1 MTPDDLC
8 ENIRNI
14 VFEILKR
21 RYPET
26 MPTKR
31 EGRTASGVNRPA
43 VAIRDKEKFMFY
55 NMTVDDD
62 VEILCSV
69 SPFTR
74 DSIDDV
80 ANKYVYKNRRL
91 DMKMIHLCIDYAIS
105 DILVELYGPIVD
117 EFGLGVER

>member
-31 EGRTASGVNRPA
+31 EGRTVYGAYRPGI
-43 VAIRDKEKFMFY
+43 AIRDKEKLTFY
-55 NMTVDDD
+55 SMTGNHKVM
-62 VEILCSV
+62 ILCSV
-69 SPFTR
+69 SPFAR
-74 DSIDDV
+74 DSIDEVRDR
-80 ANKYVYKNRRL
+80 YVFEKGRL
-91 DMKMIHLCIDYAIS
+91 NLKMIHLCIDYAIN
-105 DILVELYGPIVD
+105 DILVELYGPIAD